1 VQNLLATNASSF
13 EACLKQEDFTALAEL
28 VHDVCGMHLPKT
40 KSTMLQARLRRRLQ
54 ALDLQGFDQYL
65 DLLRDPVERAVEL
78 PRLIEAI
85 TTNKTEFFR
94 ESVHFDFLVEHG
106 LEMLA
111 EIGAGQSRPLRAWSS
126 ACSTGQEAYTL
137 AMVLANVPR
146 QQLPRGFQ
154 IVASDISEAVLQT
167 ARRAIYPEAL
177 LGEVPEPYR
186 SKYLLRTRDR
196 SLGVVRIAPELRKL
210 VNIKNI
216 NLNDKIKDL
225 NGEMDVIF
233 CRNILI
239 YFDQNKKI
247 DIIKRITECLRVGG
261 ILFLGHADSTSNMN
275 LPIQQLLPSVYRRI

>member
-1 VQNLLATNASSF
+1 MATNSSSF
-13 EACLKQEDFTALAEL
+13 DACLEQDDFVALADL
-28 VHDVCGMHLPKT
+28 VHEVCGMHLPKT

-54 ALDLQGFDQYL
+54 ALDLQGFNQYL
-65 DLLRDPVERAVEL
+65 ELLRNPVERAVEL

-94 ESVHFDFLVEHG
+94 ESAHFDFLVGNG

-111 EIGAGQSRPLRAWSS
+111 EIGAGQTRTLQAWSS

-216 NLNDKIKDL
+216 NLNDKIKDIG
-225 NGEMDVIF
+225 GEMDVIF

-239 YFDQNKKI
+239 YFDHSKKI
-247 DIIKRITECLRVGG
+247 DVIKKIINYLRIGG
-261 ILFLGHADSTSNMN
+261 ILFLGHADSMSNME
-275 LPIQQLLPSVYRRI
+275 LPLQQLLPSVYRRI